1 MLHSND
7 QALQGFKQSFS
18 YATDATLKA
27 VVRGN
32 VIMGSEKHKVD
43 GSVLTVQA
51 ALLEALEN
59 VIGQPEAMITGPR
72 RQYCMWLLKVDG
84 KDGPAWYLFNWS
96 NTRIK
101 EKQWFDP
108 QTEMGIFDQKPK
120 MDANEKAHAAS
131 VFNAGMK
138 YEPRR
143 PICSLNAPTPP
154 RAAAQ
159 APV

>member
-59 VIGQPEAMITGPR
+59 VIGQAEAMITGPR

-84 KDGPAWYLFNWS
+84 KDGPAWYLFKPRAS
-96 NTRIK
+96 RRSSGSTRRRR
-101 EKQWFDP
+101 W
-108 QTEMGIFDQKPK
+108 
-120 MDANEKAHAAS
+120 AS
-131 VFNAGMK
+131 LTRSQRWM
-138 YEPRR
+138 PMRR
-143 PICSLNAPTPP
+143 PTRPP
-154 RAAAQ
+154 SSTLA
-159 APV
+159 